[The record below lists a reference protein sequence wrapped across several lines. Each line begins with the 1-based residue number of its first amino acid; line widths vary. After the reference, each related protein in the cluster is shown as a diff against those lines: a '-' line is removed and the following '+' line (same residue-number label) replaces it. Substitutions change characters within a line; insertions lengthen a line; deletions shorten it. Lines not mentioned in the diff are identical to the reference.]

1 MPSFIIVRYVWQILG
16 RGAFLPP
23 HPWAAPKLP
32 ILDRFKIT
40 SAWLLLNISDNFNN
54 FNIQKRKSMM
64 VSCFKGKTFRF
75 SILIP
80 PITKLY
86 GIIRRH
92 LIKKTFHVVYVFILF
107 CLFIFRPNSDLSNL
121 FFYKFSIKQT
131 NFSLFSPKWMLS
143 GSKNQVNFVNSK
155 LVMQYS
161 LKHQGL

>member
-1 MPSFIIVRYVWQILG
+1 MWQILG

-32 ILDRFKIT
+32 ILDRVKIT

-92 LIKKTFHVVYVFILF
+92 LIKKTFHVVYVFTCFVYLS
-107 CLFIFRPNSDLSNL
+107 LDLIQI
-121 FFYKFSIKQT
+121 YRICFSINLVSRKLILAYFPQ
-131 NFSLFSPKWMLS
+131 SGCSVDPKT
-143 GSKNQVNFVNSK
+143 K
-155 LVMQYS
+155 LILLILNWS
-161 LKHQGL
+161 CNIH